1 MNQLS
6 TPTRSAPTL
15 ATREE
20 ATPVESSCS
29 RRTEQPM
36 MVQEQRPGDDKVV
49 GMVVQMVK
57 LVTVPGKPWPSLRT
71 HERKIQLR
79 RWIKSDTRERL
90 RVL

>member
-1 MNQLS
+1 M
-6 TPTRSAPTL
+6 L

-36 MVQEQRPGDDKVV
+36 TVQEQRPGDDEVV
-49 GMVVQMVK
+49 DMVVHLVK
-57 LVTVPGKPWPSLRT
+57 LVTVPGKAWPSLRT